1 MKKNIQLIVALLLI
15 SFPASLFAQKS
26 VSEGKVVF
34 DISFNEEDMDPQMKA
49 MMPTESTVYFK
60 GGKSCTELSMAMGMS
75 SASIYDSK
83 TGQITA
89 LTDFMGNKTY
99 MTMDASKESAKQ
111 GKPSV
116 EQTSETKTIAGYVCK
131 KAVVKLADGSTNVVY
146 YTDKITAGMAEIA
159 GAKDLGG
166 YPMQYTIEQ
175 MGFKMT
181 FTAKT
186 VTAEKVSDDKF
197 KVPAGYKFVTQEEL
211 QKMYGGGN

>member
-1 MKKNIQLIVALLLI
+1 MKRSIRIIVALLMVSSPITL
-15 SFPASLFAQKS
+15 LAQKS
-26 VSEGKVVF
+26 LTEGKILF
-34 DISFNEEDMDPQMKA
+34 DISVTGEDMDPQMKA
-49 MMPTESTVYFK
+49 MMPTESTVYIK
-60 GGKSCTELSMAMGMS
+60 SGKSRTELSMAMGMS

-99 MTMDASKESAKQ
+99 MTMDASKENAKE
-111 GKPSV
+111 GKPTV

-131 KAVVKLADGSTNVVY
+131 KAVVKSTNGSTMVVY
-146 YTDKITAGMAEIA
+146 HTDKINAGMAELA

-166 YPMQYTIEQ
+166 YPMEYTVDQ

-181 FTAKT
+181 FTARS
-186 VTAEKVSDDKF
+186 VTAEKVSDDQF